1 MVFLMALDV
10 SKSSMFQDIF
20 GMGANL
26 GTYYALKKEHY
37 FNDEKI
43 KEIISEKNPKQE
55 ILQNLIRF
63 LFKSIITEL
72 IKNIPLPKQF
82 TREKLKDFMVEQT
95 IKEIKK
101 ESPKQN
107 LNKNTLVRLLKL
119 YFQIPQNIATED
131 SKLIQKTVP
140 NLLEKF
146 KKLFKELMEEN
157 IQATKNTRKS
167 IQKLFLQSDYPSPF
181 VISTSKMCNV
191 LITYY
196 HYVITETEK
205 FLDESIQ
212 VIQRGDNLGDYEWKQ
227 FFMVDM
233 EKVLKLQ
240 FKLFKLFIELLL
252 FIEIWNAPSFDSLFK
267 PLEKETLVYKKLENK
282 FFKKQVQKID
292 MLADKMHMIL
302 LDTMYQQ
309 KTDIPYT
316 LEKDPEITEKEKLL
330 LSKLLFV

>member
-10 SKSSMFQDIF
+10 NKSSMFLDIF

-26 GTYYALKKEHY
+26 GTYYAMKNEHN
-37 FNDEKI
+37 FIEEKI
-43 KEIISEKNPKQE
+43 KEIVSVKNPKQE
-55 ILQNLIRF
+55 ILQDLIKF

-72 IKNIPLPKQF
+72 IKNIPIPKQF
-82 TREKLKDFMVEQT
+82 TQEKLTDYMVEQT

-101 ESPKQN
+101 EIPKLN
-107 LNKNTLVRLLKL
+107 LNKNTLVKFLKL
-119 YFQIPQNIATED
+119 FFQIPQNLATED
-131 SKLIQKTVP
+131 SKSIQKVVP

-146 KKLFKELMEEN
+146 KKLYKEMMEEN

-167 IQKLFLQSDYPSPF
+167 IQKLFLQSDYPTTF
-181 VISTSKMCNV
+181 VISASKMCNV

-196 HYVITETEK
+196 YYVITEAEK

-252 FIEIWNAPSFDSLFK
+252 FIEIWNSPSFDSLFK
-267 PLEKETLVYKKLENK
+267 PLEEKTLSYKNLEEN

-292 MLADKMHMIL
+292 LIAEEMHTIL

-316 LEKDPEITEKEKLL
+316 IEKDLEITEKEKLL